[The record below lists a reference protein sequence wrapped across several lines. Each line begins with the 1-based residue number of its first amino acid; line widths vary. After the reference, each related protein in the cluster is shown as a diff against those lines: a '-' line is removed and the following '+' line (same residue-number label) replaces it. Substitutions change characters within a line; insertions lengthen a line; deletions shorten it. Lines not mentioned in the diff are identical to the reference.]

1 MAYDLTIKK
10 NAGGEWIVEPVGG
23 ARTVQIGENVV
34 WRIDPNES
42 AKAQIQFCEDLF
54 EASGQLDKHWVS
66 VLEKS
71 ASLELTLA
79 SKALP
84 DPTIRRRT
92 YRYAVAVVDSDGTH
106 YAIGS
111 NPPPDLDVGN

>member
-10 NAGGEWIVEPVGG
+10 NAGGQWIVEPVDG
-23 ARTVQIGENVV
+23 ARMVEIGENVV
-34 WRIDPNES
+34 WRIDPGEP
-42 AKAQIQFCEDLF
+42 ATAHIQFCEDLF
-54 EASGQLDKHWVS
+54 EASGQLDKHWVA
-66 VLEKS
+66 VLENS
-71 ASLELTLA
+71 ASLELTVA

-92 YRYAVAVVDSDGTH
+92 YRYAVAVVDAGGTH
-106 YAIGS
+106 YAIGN